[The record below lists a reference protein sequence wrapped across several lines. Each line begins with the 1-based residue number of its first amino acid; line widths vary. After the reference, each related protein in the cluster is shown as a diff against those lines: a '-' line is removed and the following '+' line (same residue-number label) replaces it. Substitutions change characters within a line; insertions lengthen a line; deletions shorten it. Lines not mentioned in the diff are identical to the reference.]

1 MPFISCYA
9 TIGQRGTN
17 TMEVLSIVFN
27 ETMNILDRHAPGR
40 NWTGRFVVPFS
51 HDFGGCV
58 RFAMEEKLKEE
69 LIVGQPPVLQQS
81 VVLSAFGDWDDSN
94 CFDLKKDIVM
104 PAYID
109 YESLDAVNEIP
120 KSSKRRYMIYFAGT
134 LDFDLRKRGIR
145 KTLTDKKNYKHP
157 EKHVL
162 DRLETRA
169 EYNYVLHNTI
179 FCVGPPGVVGWTGR
193 VWEALYSGCIPVFL
207 SEKTK
212 HPWEEY
218 VDYRKFSI
226 MLDYSF
232 ADKLEGFLE
241 AMDMKEIE
249 RLQEEGQK
257 YKEMFIYRPPF
268 NQEDGPFSFMFK
280 SLRERKETLE
290 GHLNEGDL
298 PRSVRRDQ
306 AWREEEQVAHEP
318 DRRKEEAEDSNPA
331 RKTTRTR
338 RLRQGRERGT
348 TRN

>member
-1 MPFISCYA
+1 
-9 TIGQRGTN
+9 
-17 TMEVLSIVFN
+17 
-27 ETMNILDRHAPGR
+27 
-40 NWTGRFVVPFS
+40 
-51 HDFGGCV
+51 
-58 RFAMEEKLKEE
+58 
-69 LIVGQPPVLQQS
+69 
-81 VVLSAFGDWDDSN
+81 
-94 CFDLKKDIVM
+94 
-104 PAYID
+104 
-109 YESLDAVNEIP
+109 
-120 KSSKRRYMIYFAGT
+120 
-134 LDFDLRKRGIR
+134 
-145 KTLTDKKNYKHP
+145 
-157 EKHVL
+157 
-162 DRLETRA
+162 
-169 EYNYVLHNTI
+169 
-179 FCVGPPGVVGWTGR
+179 
-193 VWEALYSGCIPVFL
+193 
-207 SEKTK
+207 
-212 HPWEEY
+212 
-218 VDYRKFSI
+218 